1 MKKAYNFKKMF
12 IYILPCLVCFMIT
25 FIVPFISGIGLSFFE
40 WKSTIKSAKFVGFE
54 NYLIAFRDKY
64 FIKSFF
70 FTFRFVLVSVVSV
83 NLIAFFFALILTSK
97 IPLRNFFRTI
107 IFMPNL
113 IGGVILGYIWQIIIN
128 AVFYNFNV
136 SIGSNEN
143 LGFLGLVLVVNWQL
157 IGYMMVIYI
166 ASINTIS
173 KDLIDSSKV
182 DGANFIQRL
191 KNIIIPSVMPSITI
205 CLFLTIINTFK
216 LFDVNLALT
225 NGGPNRRTEMLAF
238 NIIHTIFSER
248 LPGVGLAKGFIFF
261 IIIGWISSLQIKFT
275 RKKEVEN

>member
-136 SIGSNEN
+136 SVGSNEN
-143 LGFLGLVLVVNWQL
+143 LGFFGLVLVVNWQL

>member
-1 MKKAYNFKKMF
+1 MKKAYSLKKLF
-12 IYILPCLVCFMIT
+12 IYILPCLVCFIIT
-25 FIVPFISGIGLSFFE
+25 FIIPFISGIGLSFFE
-40 WKSTIKSAKFVGFE
+40 WKSTIKNAKFVGFD

-64 FIKSFF
+64 FIKSFL
-70 FTFRFVLVSVVSV
+70 FTLRFVLASVVSI
-83 NLIAFFFALILTSK
+83 NLIAFFFALILTTR

-113 IGGVILGYIWQIIIN
+113 IGGVVLGYIWQIIIN
-128 AVFYNFNV
+128 AVFYNFNT
-136 SIGSNEN
+136 SIGSNEK

-182 DGANFIQRL
+182 DGANFFQRL
-191 KNIIIPSVMPSITI
+191 KNIVIPSVMPSITI

-238 NIIHTIFSER
+238 NIIHTIFAER
-248 LPGVGLAKGFIFF
+248 LPGVGLAKGFMFF
-261 IIIGWISSLQIKFT
+261 IVIGWISSLQIKFT
-275 RKKEVEN
+275 KKKEIEN